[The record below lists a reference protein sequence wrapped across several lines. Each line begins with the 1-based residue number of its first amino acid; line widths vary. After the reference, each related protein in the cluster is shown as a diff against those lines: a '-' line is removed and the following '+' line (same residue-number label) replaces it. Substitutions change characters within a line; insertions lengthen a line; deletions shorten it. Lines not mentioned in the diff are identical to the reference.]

1 MAKIKKNNNNLS
13 FEDSLN
19 KAKEVVQKLESG
31 DCSLDEM
38 LLLYEDGIKSVKYC
52 SKKLTE
58 FEDKIKIISSNIE
71 NKIENDEI
79 E

>member
-1 MAKIKKNNNNLS
+1 MVKKNNNNLS

-19 KAKEVVQKLESG
+19 KAKEVVRKLETG

-38 LLLYEDGIKSVKYC
+38 LHLYEDGIKSVKYC

-58 FEDKIKIISSNIE
+58 FEDKIKIISSDIE

>member
-1 MAKIKKNNNNLS
+1 MVKKKKNNLS

-31 DCSLDEM
+31 DCNLDEM
-38 LLLYEDGIKSVKYC
+38 LLLYENGIKSVKYC
-52 SKKLTE
+52 SEKLTE
-58 FEDKIKIISSNIE
+58 FEDKIKIISSNIDK
-71 NKIENDEI
+71 KIENDTI